1 LQSASYGY
9 GSLVQKITS
18 YPSTSAACAE
28 STPAKAANKRQ
39 MHVFISSPILQ
50 RLAAASL
57 AQRYRFPKSTI
68 INASTARTSRVAL
81 SLRPRLPFR
90 PHQQVPQ
97 DPAKRSKLPDAVA
110 KANSRVDSQELDH
123 AGAAFVWV
131 ISPSASSTLSRD
143 AKISR
148 FVTYELSGRI
158 ASPEMLLNI
167 NLLPHLI
174 CSFWASGGIG
184 GYEAGEHDDTGR
196 RPSRTRGNDSCARG
210 ERPHAPLGNQA
221 RKAAP

>member
-1 LQSASYGY
+1 MRRDFHEHMDMFSRQNAGY
-9 GSLVQKITS
+9 DLDAQFFAHLPDNRS
-18 YPSTSAACAE
+18 YPLPQRAFQHLVAILRDPDDVSRATIWMTS
-28 STPAKAANKRQ
+28 
-39 MHVFISSPILQ
+39 
-50 RLAAASL
+50 
-57 AQRYRFPKSTI
+57 
-68 INASTARTSRVAL
+68 
-81 SLRPRLPFR
+81 
-90 PHQQVPQ
+90 
-97 DPAKRSKLPDAVA
+97 
-110 KANSRVDSQELDH
+110 
-123 AGAAFVWV
+123 
-131 ISPSASSTLSRD
+131 
-143 AKISR
+143 
-148 FVTYELSGRI
+148 RI

>member
-1 LQSASYGY
+1 
-9 GSLVQKITS
+9 
-18 YPSTSAACAE
+18 
-28 STPAKAANKRQ
+28 
-39 MHVFISSPILQ
+39 M
-50 RLAAASL
+50 
-57 AQRYRFPKSTI
+57 
-68 INASTARTSRVAL
+68 RVAL
-81 SLRPRLPFR
+81 RALPRPTISSTKPR
-90 PHQQVPQ
+90 Q
-97 DPAKRSKLPDAVA
+97 AGRSSKSGEARSNRA
-110 KANSRVDSQELDH
+110 
-123 AGAAFVWV
+123 
-131 ISPSASSTLSRD
+131 SPSALLRWPCALSIEPFSCDTPGLLR
-143 AKISR
+143 
-148 FVTYELSGRI
+148 VGVMRI